1 MSRSE
6 NIKLALNSFLH
17 TEKVRQ
23 SRAGVHFKVGE
34 HEVHITNI
42 PVCTCNQFDHR
53 FFCKHVYN
61 LLLFRFK
68 INVRN
73 KILYKQIWTDE
84 QLHNIL
90 RKRYRQPSRPR
101 QPRPDNVPRR
111 RNIRNDNSP
120 PSELIG
126 RLSERTVERARAIRS
141 RRRRRRR
148 RAIHIPSIRYLQSPR
163 YRLNREEQALVDVAR
178 GFENQRRLFRDNRQ
192 LPRQLPRRREIQLPP
207 IRIPRHSNPD
217 GPEPPRAPRGHIPH
231 PPNFNPNR
239 PLSQISNISPNRLR
253 RLRETNNVCYMSV
266 NNEYNI
272 DEDTCSI
279 CLEKLKEQN
288 NNHIIT
294 RCSHC
299 TNHFHDQCIDTW
311 IVQRIRSHR
320 EPSCPLCR
328 SIIDM

>member
-23 SRAGVHFKVGE
+23 SRAGIHFKVGE
-34 HEVHITNI
+34 HEVHLTNV
-42 PVCTCNQFDHR
+42 PVCTCNQFNHR

-73 KILYKQIWTDE
+73 KILYKEIWTDE
-84 QLHNIL
+84 QLHNIF

-101 QPRPDNVPRR
+101 QPRPNNVPRR
-111 RNIRNDNSP
+111 RNIRNNDP
-120 PSELIG
+120 PSEVIE
-126 RLSERTVERARAIRS
+126 RLSQRTVQRARAIRS
-141 RRRRRRR
+141 RRRRRR
-148 RAIHIPSIRYLQSPR
+148 RAIHIPSIRHLQSPR
-163 YRLNREEQALVDVAR
+163 YRLNPDEQALVNVSR
-178 GFENQRRLFRDNRQ
+178 EFENQRRLFRDNRQ
-192 LPRQLPRRREIQLPP
+192 LPRQLPRRRDIQLPP
-207 IRIPRHSNPD
+207 IRIPRHRNPN
-217 GPEPPRAPRGHIPH
+217 EPVPPQAPRRPH

-239 PLSQISNISPNRLR
+239 PLSQISNISLNRLR
-253 RLRETNNVCYMSV
+253 RLRETNHICYMSV
-266 NNEYNI
+266 NNEYNA
-272 DEDTCSI
+272 DEDLCSI

-288 NNHIIT
+288 NNNIIT